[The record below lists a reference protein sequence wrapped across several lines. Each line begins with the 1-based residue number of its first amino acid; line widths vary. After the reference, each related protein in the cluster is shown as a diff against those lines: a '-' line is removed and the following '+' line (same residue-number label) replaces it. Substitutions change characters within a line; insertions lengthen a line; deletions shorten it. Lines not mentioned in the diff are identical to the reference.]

1 MIHAS
6 LSALRTAAFTAA
18 GLVLAPAALALVEPA
33 TVTVIV
39 DGLRSDG
46 GAVEIS
52 LYDSEDGWNE
62 TGARE
67 TARIDASGR
76 VRAVFDALPAGDY
89 AVRVFHDADGDGQLD
104 TGMMGVPSERY
115 GFSAGARPRFRGARF
130 DEAVFTLAPGETRR
144 ERITLQ
150 GAMDG

>member
-1 MIHAS
+1 MINVS
-6 LSALRTAAFTAA
+6 LSALRGAAVAAA

-33 TVTVIV
+33 SVTVIV
-39 DGLRSDG
+39 DGLRSNA

-52 LYDSEDGWNE
+52 LYDSEAGWNG
-62 TGARE
+62 TGALE
-67 TARIDASGR
+67 TALIEAPGP

-89 AVRVFHDADGDGQLD
+89 AVRVYHDADGDGQLD
-104 TGMMGVPSERY
+104 TSMMGIPSERY

-130 DEAVFTLAPGETRR
+130 DEAMFTLAPGETRH